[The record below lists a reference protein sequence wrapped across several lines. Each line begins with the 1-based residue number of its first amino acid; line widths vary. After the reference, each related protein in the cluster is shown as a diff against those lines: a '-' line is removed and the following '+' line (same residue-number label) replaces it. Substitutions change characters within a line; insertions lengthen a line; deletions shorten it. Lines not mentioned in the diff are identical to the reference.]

1 MQTSEI
7 EKGLNVFIQTN
18 QGFITKTPSKNN
30 NSTFYNMKK
39 LTIIV
44 CSTLLFMG
52 CAKKKENDT
61 PMESTTADMTHTD
74 TYRIKLNSIEG
85 EPGLADYTKEGKE
98 VQGEITKQLQGSD
111 GSEYY
116 ALKLDQPFEYSE
128 SESTA
133 VAKANYLI
141 VGGRFQ
147 GQPLQKGANH
157 TVVNVAIVVDDTAIS
172 DEQLDFSKAIF
183 AGMGEA
189 TEIK

>member
-1 MQTSEI
+1 
-7 EKGLNVFIQTN
+7 
-18 QGFITKTPSKNN
+18 
-30 NSTFYNMKK
+30 MKK
-39 LTIIV
+39 LTIIL

-52 CAKKKENDT
+52 CAKKKENNT
-61 PMESTTADMTHTD
+61 PMEPTTADRTQTD

-85 EPGLADYTKEGKE
+85 EPGLADYAKEGKE
-98 VQGEITKQLQGSD
+98 VQGEIIQQLNGSD

-116 ALKLDQPFEYSE
+116 VVKLDQPFEYSE

-141 VGGRFQ
+141 VGGRFRE
-147 GQPLQKGANH
+147 QPLQKGANH
-157 TVVNVAIVVDDTAIS
+157 TVVNVAIVVDDTVLT